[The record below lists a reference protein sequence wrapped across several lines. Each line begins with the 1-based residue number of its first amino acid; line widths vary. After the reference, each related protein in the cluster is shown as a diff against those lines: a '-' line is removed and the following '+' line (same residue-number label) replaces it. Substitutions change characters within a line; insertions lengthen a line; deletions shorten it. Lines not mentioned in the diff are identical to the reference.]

1 MCRAACMQNVVEILT
16 PVIRTGLQTMQIVQS
31 VPGVGT
37 VMSIDMLRSCSFI
50 LLVATGEWSLKAAP
64 IEPLKIE

>member
-1 MCRAACMQNVVEILT
+1 MPMEKFGMCRAACKQNVVEILT

-37 VMSIDMLRSCSFI
+37 VMSTDMLPSCCFI
-50 LLVATGEWSLKAAP
+50 F
-64 IEPLKIE
+64 